1 MELFIVAAVFVVL
14 VIAFRILANVRE
26 RSGQSRARQP
36 YTRTTP
42 NRTEMASF
50 FEKQMQEQDE
60 REAVAERLRYKFGK
74 IEDALFRRKYDR
86 AMELVSEMM
95 HETDPKKDSAARH
108 FTLLKI
114 LEKFYVLREEN
125 PAVYDL
131 CLQICDLDFQNMEN
145 FIKDCNSEL
154 FSEKNASCERFNS
167 PIYLVTTTKAA
178 IIFEKRGDIM
188 SAIKVCEMAI
198 AWNAWDSGKKSF
210 EERKA
215 RLENKLKRQMEQ

>member
-1 MELFIVAAVFVVL
+1 
-14 VIAFRILANVRE
+14 
-26 RSGQSRARQP
+26 
-36 YTRTTP
+36 
-42 NRTEMASF
+42 
-50 FEKQMQEQDE
+50 
-60 REAVAERLRYKFGK
+60 
-74 IEDALFRRKYDR
+74 
-86 AMELVSEMM
+86 MM
-95 HETDPKKDSAARH
+95 RETDPKKDSAARH

-114 LEKFYVLREEN
+114 LEKLYMLREED

-145 FIKDCNSEL
+145 FIKYCNSEP
-154 FSEKNASCERFNS
+154 FSEKHASCERFNS

-188 SAIKVCEMAI
+188 SAIKICEMAI
-198 AWNAWDSGKKSF
+198 TWNARDGGKKSF